1 MKVVL
6 RSNVDG
12 VGKTG
17 DVVEVANGFAQNF
30 LMPQGLAIRATA
42 GTARQAEAMQ
52 RTRLLQ
58 DVKEREGAEE
68 VSRRLSDQVISVQA
82 RVGQDDQLYGSVTTS
97 EIAEAVLAQTG
108 IELDRRDM
116 SLEEPI
122 RRVGTHQLEMRLHP
136 EVRVELTVEVT
147 PLD

>member
-42 GTARQAEAMQ
+42 GTC
-52 RTRLLQ
+52 LL
-58 DVKEREGAEE
+58 
-68 VSRRLSDQVISVQA
+68 
-82 RVGQDDQLYGSVTTS
+82 YTS
-97 EIAEAVLAQTG
+97 PSP
-108 IELDRRDM
+108 RD
-116 SLEEPI
+116 
-122 RRVGTHQLEMRLHP
+122 
-136 EVRVELTVEVT
+136 
-147 PLD
+147 

>member
-42 GTARQAEAMQ
+42 GTARRGEAMK
-52 RTRLLQ
+52 RRAASIMPARSRGTSST
-58 DVKEREGAEE
+58 KT
-68 VSRRLSDQVISVQA
+68 VSKVCASA
-82 RVGQDDQLYGSVTTS
+82 W
-97 EIAEAVLAQTG
+97 
-108 IELDRRDM
+108 
-116 SLEEPI
+116 
-122 RRVGTHQLEMRLHP
+122 
-136 EVRVELTVEVT
+136 
-147 PLD
+147 

>member
-42 GTARQAEAMQ
+42 GTARRAEAMK

-122 RRVGTHQLEMRLHP
+122 RRVGTHQLDMRLHP

>member
-42 GTARQAEAMQ
+42 GTARQAEAMK

-58 DVKEREGAEE
+58 DVKER
-68 VSRRLSDQVISVQA
+68 
-82 RVGQDDQLYGSVTTS
+82 
-97 EIAEAVLAQTG
+97 
-108 IELDRRDM
+108 
-116 SLEEPI
+116 
-122 RRVGTHQLEMRLHP
+122 
-136 EVRVELTVEVT
+136 
-147 PLD
+147 

>member
-42 GTARQAEAMQ
+42 
-52 RTRLLQ
+52 
-58 DVKEREGAEE
+58 
-68 VSRRLSDQVISVQA
+68 
-82 RVGQDDQLYGSVTTS
+82 
-97 EIAEAVLAQTG
+97 
-108 IELDRRDM
+108 
-116 SLEEPI
+116 
-122 RRVGTHQLEMRLHP
+122 
-136 EVRVELTVEVT
+136 
-147 PLD
+147 